1 MAKIKKIA
9 VLTSGGDA
17 PGMNAAVRAVV
28 RAGLYHKLQVYGIEH
43 GYEGM
48 ITGEFV
54 ELTSLEVRNIIQRGG
69 TFLRSSRSEE
79 FRTKEGRVKAHKNLV
94 ERQIDA
100 LVVIGGDGTFMGAGL
115 FSQEHDIP
123 CVGIP
128 GTIDN
133 DMYGTDFTI
142 GFDTALN
149 TVVEAIDKI
158 KDTASSH
165 DRLFFVEVMGRDAGF
180 IALQA
185 GIATG
190 AEAILIPE
198 AEGQLEALK
207 AHLSHEASG
216 KKSSQIIL
224 VAEGNKNG
232 GADQVAKII
241 SESVKNVSV
250 RVNVLGHIQR
260 GGSPTAFDRFLASRL
275 GVAAVEALL
284 DNQRSIM
291 VGYTNHEVVHVPFNK
306 TIKGHRNVSAELLHV
321 ADILTI

>member
-28 RAGLYHKLQVYGIEH
+28 RAAIYHKLEVIGIEH

-48 ITGEFV
+48 IKGELFK
-54 ELTSLEVRNIIQRGG
+54 LESKDMRNIIQRGG
-69 TFLRSSRSEE
+69 TILRSARSKE
-79 FRTKEGRVKAHKNLV
+79 FKTEEGRKKAFENLQKNN
-94 ERQIDA
+94 IDA
-100 LVVIGGDGTFMGAGL
+100 VVVIGGDGTFRGAGI
-115 FSQEHDIP
+115 FSQDYDIP
-123 CVGIP
+123 FVGIP

-133 DMYGTDFTI
+133 DMFGTDFTI

-165 DRLFFVEVMGRDAGF
+165 DRTFFIEVMGRDAGF
-180 IALQA
+180 IALHA

-198 AEGQLEALK
+198 LEGQIDHLRKFLDAAK
-207 AHLSHEASG
+207 AAD
-216 KKSSQIIL
+216 KSSNIIL
-224 VAEGNKNG
+224 VAEGNKIG
-232 GADQVAKII
+232 GAQEVVNQLNGDYDDLGI
-241 SESVKNVSV
+241 
-250 RVNVLGHIQR
+250 RVNVLGHMQR
-260 GGSPTAFDRFLASRL
+260 GGSPTAFDRYLASRL
-275 GVAAVEALL
+275 GVAAVEAIL

-291 VGYTNHEVVHVPFNK
+291 VGYSNHEVVHVPFNK
-306 TIKGHRNVSAELLHV
+306 TIKGHRNINKELLEV
-321 ADILTI
+321 ADILMI

>member
-28 RAGLYHKLQVYGIEH
+28 RAALFHKLEVIGIEH

-48 ITGEFV
+48 INGEFI

-79 FRTKEGRVKAHKNLV
+79 FKTKEGRLKAYTNLKVKN
-94 ERQIDA
+94 IDA
-100 LVVIGGDGTFMGAGL
+100 VIVIGGDGTFTGAGI

-123 CVGIP
+123 FVGIP

-149 TVVEAIDKI
+149 TVVEAIDRI

-165 DRLFFVEVMGRDAGF
+165 DRIFFVEVMGRDAGF

-198 AEGQLEALK
+198 VDGQIEKLK
-207 AHLSHEASG
+207 QYLAQETT
-216 KKSSQIIL
+216 KRKSSQIIL
-224 VAEGNKNG
+224 IAEGNKIG
-232 GADQVAKII
+232 GADEVAKII
-241 SESVKNVSV
+241 KDEIDEVSV
-250 RVNVLGHIQR
+250 RVNVLGHMQR

-306 TIKGHRNVSAELLHV
+306 TIKGHRNINLELLHV

>member
-28 RAGLYHKLQVYGIEH
+28 RAGLYHKLDVYGIEH

-48 ITGEFV
+48 INGEFIKM
-54 ELTSLEVRNIIQRGG
+54 TSLHVRNVIQRGG
-69 TFLRSSRSEE
+69 TFLRSARSLE
-79 FRTKEGRVKAHKNLV
+79 FKTKEGRAIAYQKVKEQK
-94 ERQIDA
+94 IDA

-158 KDTASSH
+158 KDTASAH
-165 DRLFFVEVMGRDAGF
+165 DRCFFIEVMGRDAGF

-198 AEGQLEALK
+198 VLGQEAKLK
-207 AHLSHEASG
+207 DYILKQSKAQ
-216 KKSSQIIL
+216 KSSQIIL
-224 VAEGNKNG
+224 VAEGNNLG
-232 GADQVAKII
+232 GAQEVAK
-241 SESVKNVSV
+241 NVAANFDNLDI
-250 RVNVLGHIQR
+250 RVSVLGHIQR
-260 GGSPTAFDRFLASRL
+260 GGSPTAFDRYLASRL
-275 GVAAVEALL
+275 GVAAVDALL
-284 DNQRSIM
+284 DNQRSVM
-291 VGYTNHEVVHVPFNK
+291 VGYTNHEITLVPFNK
-306 TIKGHRNVSAELLHV
+306 TIKGHRNVNEELLKV

>member
-28 RAGLYHKLQVYGIEH
+28 RAALFHKLEVIGIEH

-48 ITGEFV
+48 INGEFI

-79 FRTKEGRVKAHKNLV
+79 FKTKEGRLKAYTNLKVKN
-94 ERQIDA
+94 IDA
-100 LVVIGGDGTFMGAGL
+100 VIVIGGDGTFTGAGI

-123 CVGIP
+123 FVGIP

-149 TVVEAIDKI
+149 TVVEAIDRI

-165 DRLFFVEVMGRDAGF
+165 DRIFFVEVMGRDAGF

-198 AEGQLEALK
+198 VDGQMEKLK
-207 AHLSHEASG
+207 QYLAQETT
-216 KKSSQIIL
+216 KRKSSQIIL
-224 VAEGNKNG
+224 IAEGNKIG
-232 GADQVAKII
+232 GADEVAKII
-241 SESVKNVSV
+241 KDEIDEVSV
-250 RVNVLGHIQR
+250 RVNVLGHMQR

-306 TIKGHRNVSAELLHV
+306 TIKGHRNINLELLHV